1 MNTCE
6 NCENIINSLVKEN
19 DDEYL
24 NLKNIYDK
32 LIMEKTFVK
41 NYSYL
46 LMNILFFLINNYIG
60 VLNFG
65 TNLNFKDLI
74 NEHIDYMNIL
84 IENSN
89 FILKDKNENI
99 SFEMIK
105 DIYHI
110 KDGQIYFKKMYFNEI
125 NNKLEYNLE
134 IPKKT
139 NNINETF
146 IYFYD
151 FEEIY
156 KLKNFEESGHHCD
169 DLINFLNNEL
179 ENIQKDKKIKKTFL
193 NDIIILRNKF
203 LNIIKNFIYI
213 ENELYHLNINN
224 FGIRTWEK
232 KKYFIKIIWGNMI
245 HDKLI
250 QKKILSDIIREINK
264 EGKINLKF
272 SDNNVFCAGINYLG
286 WEKID

>member
-60 VLNFG
+60 VLNCG

-232 KKYFIKIIWGNMI
+232 KN
-245 HDKLI
+245 
-250 QKKILSDIIREINK
+250 IL
-264 EGKINLKF
+264 LK
-272 SDNNVFCAGINYLG
+272 
-286 WEKID
+286 

>member
-60 VLNFG
+60 VLNCG

-110 KDGQIYFKKMYFNEI
+110 KDGQIYFKKMYF
-125 NNKLEYNLE
+125 
-134 IPKKT
+134 
-139 NNINETF
+139 
-146 IYFYD
+146 
-151 FEEIY
+151 
-156 KLKNFEESGHHCD
+156 
-169 DLINFLNNEL
+169 
-179 ENIQKDKKIKKTFL
+179 
-193 NDIIILRNKF
+193 
-203 LNIIKNFIYI
+203 
-213 ENELYHLNINN
+213 
-224 FGIRTWEK
+224 
-232 KKYFIKIIWGNMI
+232 
-245 HDKLI
+245 
-250 QKKILSDIIREINK
+250 
-264 EGKINLKF
+264 
-272 SDNNVFCAGINYLG
+272 
-286 WEKID
+286 